1 MILENLFAR
10 VHAERLR
17 QGVVMIYLL
26 LFLAPIVALLVWAV
40 RVDWKRRRREIT
52 GHDINTAAYRT
63 RQDTEQKITEL
74 NLNATRREGRRS

>member
-26 LFLAPIVALLVWAV
+26 LFLAPIVALLAWAA

-52 GHDINTAAYRT
+52 GHDVNTAVYRT
-63 RQDTEQKITEL
+63 RQDAERKITEL